1 MSRIPSPTSALPT
14 PGLADTEGASATHA
28 PTSTRPAHSRAGAF
42 AAATSVEVFRDLG
55 RGTRESA
62 PVTGPRSGPKTGANN
77 RFDFAIGGAFP
88 PQPTGNLA
96 EQMKQAGLTGVQS
109 NAAAASMVMG
119 DSVIVDGYARQH
131 LRLLNPSPP
140 IQGAPTSLTDY
151 TSAIPG
157 VAPEAVYAY
166 FVRNPGAVF
175 EAAGLLVRPSVGT
188 LTDGAKLFL
197 EEKGMPPVWA
207 PITVRLEPESNTLHI
222 TTLDGHPLRG
232 TNRFVFEGDGEG
244 GTRVRQY
251 SAFQGSSP
259 ATTVGRVLMNPIE
272 RQHDIWRSV
281 HAHLHD
287 TLREH

>member
-1 MSRIPSPTSALPT
+1 MSRIPSPTSPVST
-14 PGLADTEGASATHA
+14 PGLVDTEGANAAHA
-28 PTSTRPAHSRAGAF
+28 LSSTRPAPSRAPAS
-42 AAATSVEVFRDLG
+42 APASSVEVYRGFEG
-55 RGTRESA
+55 GTREGT
-62 PVTGPRSGPKTGANN
+62 PVTGPRSGPKTGADN

-88 PQPTGNLA
+88 PQPMGNLA
-96 EQMKQAGLTGVQS
+96 EQVKQAGLTAAQS
-109 NAAAASMVMG
+109 NAAAASLVMG
-119 DSVIVDGYARQH
+119 GGAIVDAYARQH
-131 LRLLNPSPP
+131 LRMLDASPP

-157 VAPEAVYAY
+157 VAPESVYAY
-166 FVRNPGAVF
+166 VVRNPGAVF
-175 EAAGLLVRPSVGT
+175 EAAGIQVRPAVAT

-259 ATTVGRVLMNPIE
+259 ATAVGMAVMDPIE
-272 RQHDIWRSV
+272 RQHGIWRSV

>member
-1 MSRIPSPTSALPT
+1 MSRIPSPTSPAST
-14 PGLADTEGASATHA
+14 PGLVDTEAASASQPLTA
-28 PTSTRPAHSRAGAF
+28 ARPAPSRS
-42 AAATSVEVFRDLG
+42 AAAAPASSMEVFRGFDV
-55 RGTRESA
+55 GTREST
-62 PVTGPRSGPKTGANN
+62 PVTGPRSGPKTGADN

-88 PQPTGNLA
+88 PKPTGNLA
-96 EQMKQAGLTGVQS
+96 EQLKQAGLTAAQS
-109 NAAAASMVMG
+109 NAAAASLVMG
-119 DSVIVDGYARQH
+119 ERAIVDAYARQH
-131 LRLLNPSPP
+131 LRMLEASPP
-140 IQGAPTSLTDY
+140 VQGAPTSLTDY

-157 VAPEAVYAY
+157 VAPETVYAY

-175 EAAGLLVRPSVGT
+175 EAAGIQVRPAVGA
-188 LTDGAKLFL
+188 LTDGVKLFL

-207 PITVRLEPESNTLHI
+207 PITVRLEPKANTLHI

-259 ATTVGRVLMNPIE
+259 ATSVGMAVMDPIE
-272 RQHDIWRSV
+272 RQHGIWRSV
-281 HAHLHD
+281 HGHLHD